1 MSPQIQSLRIPLIV
15 DGLVILALAF
25 QWGSNMQ
32 RMDQMERQILELKSG
47 QISDGRIVA
56 IERDVRYLT
65 KQLDETNSMLRALL
79 DKQGAARK

>member
-1 MSPQIQSLRIPLIV
+1 MNLQMQSLRIPLIV

-79 DKQGAARK
+79 DKQGAVRK